1 MSSRVRSKIEVI
13 RDVFSNTSPIVSNPS
28 IKLVEQEL
36 KRDYVLPSGYNGIT
50 VGLKVPPGVDLVV
63 PNDATLVSL

>member
-13 RDVFSNTSPIVSNPS
+13 RDIHNEYSPIVSNPS

-36 KRDYVLPSGYNGIT
+36 TRDYVLPHGYNGIA
-50 VGLKVPPGVDLVV
+50 VGLKIPPEYDLII
-63 PNDATLVSL
+63 PNDSTLVSL